1 MTDVFFSP
9 SHRLMLSQCKF
20 HPVTWRSCQLWPGT
34 SLGPPTQLVLVAGLL
49 VDNSMNCFYLEYSFN
64 TIHPTTGA
72 KKLRV
77 LFEAHNLICEFREL
91 THRRTQ
97 RWSQPQFQASNV
109 DNGDA
114 VTVTPGEVLGDFPVS
129 PACPKSRLR
138 AGKIVGFSGWSSF
151 CQPLF
156 MAGKFSDSTRNGQKM
171 TWRLVLPI
179 MR

>member
-114 VTVTPGEVLGDFPVS
+114 VTVTPGEVLGDFPGS

-138 AGKIVGFSGWSSF
+138 AGKIVGFSGWSYF
-151 CQPLF
+151 LPATFHGWEVLRF
-156 MAGKFSDSTRNGQKM
+156 LKM
-171 TWRLVLPI
+171 DRK
-179 MR
+179 